1 MLHNAPA
8 FFAGLRTG
16 PLGPELSPGEVGGC
30 NAILAACAG
39 WPASWTAYALATAA
53 HETART
59 MQPIKERGGNAWF
72 ARYDGRADLGNTHP
86 GDGARFAGRGYVQ
99 LTGRANYA
107 KAGAKL
113 GVDLIGNPDLALGLN
128 IAAQVMRLG
137 MADGWFTG
145 RKLSSYISTVPTAS
159 TFEQF
164 RQCRR
169 IINGLDCADKI
180 AGYAMSFQDDLRAGG
195 WA

>member
-1 MLHNAPA
+1 MLRNPQA
-8 FFAGLRTG
+8 FFHALLDG
-16 PLGPELSPGEVGGC
+16 PLGPSLSQDEVNGC

-39 WPASWTAYALATAA
+39 WPISWTAYALATAC
-53 HETART
+53 HETGRT
-59 MQPIKERGGNAWF
+59 MQPVKERGGNAWF
-72 ARYDGRADLGNTHP
+72 ARYDGRADLGNTHA

-107 KAGAKL
+107 KAGQNIGA
-113 GVDLIGNPDLALGLN
+113 DLVGNPDLALGLN
-128 IAAQVMRLG
+128 VAAKVMRLG
-137 MADGWFTG
+137 MERGWFTG
-145 RKLSSYISTVPTAS
+145 RNLSGYLQTVASAGTA
-159 TFEQF
+159 EQF

-180 AGYAMSFQDDLRAGG
+180 AGYAMHFQNDLRAGG